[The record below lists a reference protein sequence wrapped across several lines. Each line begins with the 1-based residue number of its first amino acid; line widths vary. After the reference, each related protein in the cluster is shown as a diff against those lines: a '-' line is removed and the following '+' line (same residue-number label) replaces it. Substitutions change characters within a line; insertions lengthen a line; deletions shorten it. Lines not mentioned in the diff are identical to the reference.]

1 MLSSKIAVIGAG
13 MAGITAARSLKAAGH
28 RVQVFEKS
36 RGSGGR
42 LASKRSEMGRINLG
56 AQRFTSDDPLFLA
69 ELHMW
74 QQAGWVQQHNNAGKS
89 HWAGMPYMSALT
101 RNLLSEI
108 DTLFACEIHTLSYHS
123 DGWLLHD
130 QHQQRHGPFQQ
141 LIVAIPAAQASTLLS
156 SCAPQIAQ
164 QAAKIEIQP
173 IWMVAL
179 GFKQPL
185 AQPESFELFNNAVIS
200 EVTHTPLST
209 EQPMHSWTLRSS
221 VKWSIE
227 HLEKDHQYVIQA
239 LRAAFASLLG
249 RPLPEHDSAFAH
261 RWRYAL
267 GARQQ
272 PAALLSDPQRGLY
285 IAGDWCG
292 DGDVYS
298 AWHSGKQAAQ
308 QLLERI
314 AQG

>member
-1 MLSSKIAVIGAG
+1 MLSSKVAVIGAG

-28 RVQVFEKS
+28 TVQVFEKS

-56 AQRFTSDDPLFLA
+56 AQTFTSADPLFLD
-69 ELHMW
+69 ELHIW
-74 QQAGWVQQHNNAGKS
+74 QHAGWVQQHNHAGQS

-108 DTLFACEIHTLSYHS
+108 DTLFACEIRTVSHHS

-130 QHQQRHGPFQQ
+130 QHNQSHGPFQQ
-141 LIVAIPAAQASTLLS
+141 LIVAIPAPQASTLLS
-156 SCAPQIAQ
+156 SCAQGIAQ
-164 QAAKIEIQP
+164 QAAKIEMQP
-173 IWMVAL
+173 TWIVAL
-179 GFKQPL
+179 GFKQPI
-185 AQPESFELFNNAVIS
+185 AQPEPLELFNNTVIA
-200 EVTHTPLST
+200 EVTHTALST
-209 EQPMHSWTLRSS
+209 EHPMQSWVLRSS

-227 HLEKDHQYVIQA
+227 HLEEDHQYVIQA
-239 LRAAFASLLG
+239 LRTAFASVLG

-272 PAALLSDPQRGLY
+272 PATVLSDPQRGLY

-292 DGDVYS
+292 NGDVYS
-298 AWHSGKQAAQ
+298 AWHSGKQAAR

-314 AQG
+314 A